1 MKGEES
7 GFMKGEES
15 GFMKG
20 EESSMSRFTLK
31 MFQNNYGIKEISE
44 ITGLTPSK
52 IEQIIQAQQ
61 HS

>member
-1 MKGEES
+1 
-7 GFMKGEES
+7 
-15 GFMKG
+15 
-20 EESSMSRFTLK
+20 MSRFTLK

-61 HS
+61 QG